1 MHLAAE
7 TAAEFGQTSAA
18 IAFREKL
25 FALNSVDTSNL
36 LGLARLYA
44 ESDKRQEAKRILKS
58 INDDKNAPR
67 VLRWQA
73 RLDLQNLGEAVETKI
88 VSFDAYS
95 QFFSGNNNAKKNQKS
110 QAISFFVDSL
120 IADQDAKTPARIEL
134 VKLYALTDNPFA
146 ALRLAESIKEAKPD
160 ETLSLLSEAAE
171 KTNDFPRAIE
181 FEKSKTLP
189 NQERIEMLENLERER
204 NKKATD
210 YTVDLENT
218 RNL

>member
-1 MHLAAE
+1 
-7 TAAEFGQTSAA
+7 
-18 IAFREKL
+18 
-25 FALNSVDTSNL
+25 
-36 LGLARLYA
+36 
-44 ESDKRQEAKRILKS
+44 
-58 INDDKNAPR
+58 
-67 VLRWQA
+67 LRWQA
-73 RLDLQNLGEAVETKI
+73 RLDLQNMGETVETKD

-95 QFFSGNNNAKKNQKS
+95 QFFSGNNYAKKNQKS

-134 VKLYALTDNPFA
+134 VKLYALTDKPFA
-146 ALRLAESIKEAKPD
+146 ALRLAETIKEAKPD

-171 KTNDFPRAIE
+171 KTNNFQRAIE
-181 FEKSKTLP
+181 FEKSKNSV
-189 NQERIEMLENLERER
+189 NQERIEKLHNLENER